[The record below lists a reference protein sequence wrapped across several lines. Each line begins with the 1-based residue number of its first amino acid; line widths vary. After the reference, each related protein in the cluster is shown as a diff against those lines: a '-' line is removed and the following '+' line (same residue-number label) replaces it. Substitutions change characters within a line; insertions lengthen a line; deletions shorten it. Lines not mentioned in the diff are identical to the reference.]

1 MQQRLHFYGCFLVH
15 GHYNYLSTALMIP
28 DQSYLYIPFPNTPPP
43 LLLSE
48 LKFATS
54 EEASHA
60 SSAAKRQ
67 EDGGGGPRDSETLI
81 INTVYGWVGDVA
93 RSRDTPKR
101 GRFYVLVIGNH

>member
-1 MQQRLHFYGCFLVH
+1 
-15 GHYNYLSTALMIP
+15 MIP
-28 DQSYLYIPFPNTPPP
+28 DHSYLYIPFPNTPPP

-48 LKFATS
+48 LKFAIS

-60 SSAAKRQ
+60 RSAAERQ

-101 GRFYVLVIGNH
+101 VRFYVLVIGNH